1 MQEQNNMTEKERL
14 DEAASH
20 FVAAAFV
27 IGHPTMTDET
37 ELKRAAE
44 WQNFAR
50 DFLVSKGYEPNKFD
64 FKEHPVNTPDF
75 LKQLNGKDAR
85 IPNFGEDIY
94 WIVRA
99 GRISEVL
106 ARHYPK
112 FFACNR

>member
-1 MQEQNNMTEKERL
+1 MQEQNNMTEEERL

-20 FVAAAFV
+20 FIAAAFV

-37 ELKRAAE
+37 ELKRAAK

-50 DFLVSKGYEPNKFD
+50 AFLVSKGYEPEKFD

-75 LKQLNGKDAR
+75 LKELNGKDAR
-85 IPNFGEDIY
+85 IPNFGEGIY

-99 GRISEVL
+99 IRISEVL

-112 FFACNR
+112 FFASRR